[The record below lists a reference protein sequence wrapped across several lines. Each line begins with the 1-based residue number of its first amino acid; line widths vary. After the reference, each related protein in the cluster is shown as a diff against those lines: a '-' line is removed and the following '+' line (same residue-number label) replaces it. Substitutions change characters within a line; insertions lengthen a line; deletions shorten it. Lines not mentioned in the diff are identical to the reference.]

1 VERTQ
6 ILVLSEITWK
16 NNEGTMSFLQ
26 SEAFTFILLPVLIFL
41 ARVLDVSF
49 GTIRVIFILRGRK
62 YLAPVIGFFEI
73 LIWLVAIGKVMQNL
87 NNVFCYIAYAGGFS
101 AGNFMGMWI
110 EEKLAM
116 GTLIVQIITRQDAS
130 ALMESLK
137 SSGFGVTA
145 VPAQGT
151 TGQVHIIYSVIKRS
165 ALKDVVAVIK
175 RFNPM
180 AFYSIEDVKFASQP
194 IFPLGKSW
202 LDIRLLGLLRLF
214 RKGK

>member
-1 VERTQ
+1 
-6 ILVLSEITWK
+6 
-16 NNEGTMSFLQ
+16 MSFFQ
-26 SEAFTFILLPVLIFL
+26 SEAFTLILLPVLIFL

-62 YLAPVIGFFEI
+62 YLAPIIGFFEI
-73 LIWLVAIGKVMQNL
+73 LIWLVAIGRVMQNL
-87 NNVFCYIAYAGGFS
+87 NNVFCYVAYAGGFA

-130 ALMESLK
+130 ALIDSLK

-151 TGQVHIIYSVIKRS
+151 TGRVDIIYSVIKRS
-165 ALKDVVAVIK
+165 ALKDVVDIIK
-175 RFNPM
+175 RYNPK
-180 AFYSIEDVKFASQP
+180 AFYSIEDVKFASEV
-194 IFPLGKSW
+194 IFPLIKPGNSRS
-202 LDIRLLGLLRLF
+202 IYELLKLR

>member
-1 VERTQ
+1 
-6 ILVLSEITWK
+6 
-16 NNEGTMSFLQ
+16 MSFFQ
-26 SEAFTFILLPVLIFL
+26 SEAFTLILLPVLIFL

-49 GTIRVIFILRGRK
+49 GTIRIIFISRGRK

-87 NNVFCYIAYAGGFS
+87 DNVFCYVAYAGGFA
-101 AGNFMGMWI
+101 AGNFTGMWI

-130 ALMESLK
+130 ALMGSLK

-151 TGQVHIIYSVIKRS
+151 TGQVHLSLIHI
-165 ALKDVVAVIK
+165 
-175 RFNPM
+175 
-180 AFYSIEDVKFASQP
+180 
-194 IFPLGKSW
+194 
-202 LDIRLLGLLRLF
+202 
-214 RKGK
+214 

>member
-1 VERTQ
+1 
-6 ILVLSEITWK
+6 
-16 NNEGTMSFLQ
+16 MSFFQ

-41 ARVLDVSF
+41 ARVFDVSF
-49 GTIRVIFILRGRK
+49 GTIRIIFISRGRK

-87 NNVFCYIAYAGGFS
+87 SNVFCYVAYAGGFA

-116 GTLIVQIITRQDAS
+116 GTLIVQIVTKQDAS
-130 ALMESLK
+130 ALIESLRA
-137 SSGFGVTA
+137 SGYGVTA

-151 TGQVHIIYSVIKRS
+151 TGKVHIVYSVIKRS
-165 ALKDVVAVIK
+165 ALKDVVAIIK
-175 RFNPM
+175 KFNPK
-180 AFYSIEDVKFASQP
+180 AFYSIEDVKFASEA
-194 IFPLGKSW
+194 IFPLIKTGNSRS
-202 LDIRLLGLLRLF
+202 IYELLKLR